1 MSDKIKTSDTDNLT
15 LKDFMPD
22 VSKDVSKGFM
32 ATAGTKLE
40 GKSDKADEIQII
52 DALMEVKD
60 PEIPVN
66 IYDLGLIYSI
76 ERHRG
81 GDVDITMSLTAPGCP
96 VAGEMPGQVAEKVAE
111 LDNVGLVQVT
121 LVWDPPWGPE
131 RMSED
136 AKLALD
142 YGF

>member
-1 MSDKIKTSDTDNLT
+1 MSEKTVSQ
-15 LKDFMPD
+15 DFASGPQLAD
-22 VSKDVSKGFM
+22 FLPGVEDGFV
-32 ATAGTKLE
+32 ARAGQPLPAGSQTASE
-40 GKSDKADEIQII
+40 SEII
-52 DALMEVKD
+52 DALMTVKD

-76 ERHRG
+76 DRQPG
-81 GDVDITMSLTAPGCP
+81 GSVAITMSLTAPGCP
-96 VAGEMPGQVAEKVAE
+96 VAGEMPGQVAEAVAA
-111 LDNVGLVQVT
+111 LAGVGEVAVT
-121 LVWDPPWGPE
+121 LVWSPPWTPD

>member
-1 MSDKIKTSDTDNLT
+1 MTRDLDNGPSLA
-15 LKDFMPD
+15 DFLPD
-22 VSKDVSKGFM
+22 VSEGYKAVSGE
-32 ATAGTKLE
+32 ALE
-40 GKSDKADEIQII
+40 GLNAKPIDEASVVAALETIQ
-52 DALMEVKD
+52 D

-66 IYDLGLIYSI
+66 IYELGLIYDI
-76 ERHRG
+76 IRADN
-81 GDVDITMSLTAPGCP
+81 GDVEITMSLTAPGCP
-96 VAGEMPGQVAEKVAE
+96 VAGEMPGRVAAKVAE

-121 LVWDPPWGPE
+121 LVWDPPWAPE